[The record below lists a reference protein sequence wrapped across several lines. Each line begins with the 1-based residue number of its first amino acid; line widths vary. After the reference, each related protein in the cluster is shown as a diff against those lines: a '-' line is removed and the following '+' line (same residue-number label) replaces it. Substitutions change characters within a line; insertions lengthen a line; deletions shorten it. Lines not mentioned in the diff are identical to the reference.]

1 MDEPD
6 TYSGAKYVS
15 RVNKVAQPHPSGGD
29 LYGLPRAVDP
39 MLLRALQ
46 QRQNQSPQRFFK
58 DGTHG
63 QDFKPTYGEGE
74 LESDFHPHMM
84 GVLNRDVDEER
95 KRHQEDETHF
105 WDEVD
110 KDIDARTSARQKAER
125 QGETVSG
132 TETPK
137 FDVEGSGSFFE
148 EGTHGQAFVRGTLG
162 QVGARPAANDQN
174 WGLIRMGMDA
184 RDQERK
190 EQERSEGSRGHFD
203 AGHT

>member
-1 MDEPD
+1 MASKKFVDTGNPPSAGKPD
-6 TYSGAKYVS
+6 SSFYNGAKHVS

-74 LESDFHPHMM
+74 LESDFHPHMP

-95 KRHQEDETHF
+95 KRHQEDETYF
-105 WDEVD
+105 WDKVD
-110 KDIDARTSARQKAER
+110 EDIDARTRARQKAER

-137 FDVEGSGSFFE
+137 FD
-148 EGTHGQAFVRGTLG
+148 L
-162 QVGARPAANDQN
+162 
-174 WGLIRMGMDA
+174 DA
-184 RDQERK
+184 LD
-190 EQERSEGSRGHFD
+190 D
-203 AGHT
+203 

>member
-63 QDFKPTYGEGE
+63 Q
-74 LESDFHPHMM
+74 
-84 GVLNRDVDEER
+84 
-95 KRHQEDETHF
+95 
-105 WDEVD
+105 
-110 KDIDARTSARQKAER
+110 
-125 QGETVSG
+125 
-132 TETPK
+132 
-137 FDVEGSGSFFE
+137 
-148 EGTHGQAFVRGTLG
+148 AFVRGTLG

-190 EQERSEGSRGHFD
+190 EQERSEDSRGHFD

>member
-63 QDFKPTYGEGE
+63 Q
-74 LESDFHPHMM
+74 
-84 GVLNRDVDEER
+84 
-95 KRHQEDETHF
+95 
-105 WDEVD
+105 
-110 KDIDARTSARQKAER
+110 
-125 QGETVSG
+125 
-132 TETPK
+132 
-137 FDVEGSGSFFE
+137 
-148 EGTHGQAFVRGTLG
+148 AFVRGTHG

>member
-6 TYSGAKYVS
+6 TYSGAKHVS

-46 QRQNQSPQRFFK
+46 QRQSQSPQRFFK

-63 QDFKPTYGEGE
+63 QDFEQRALHEYGHKQHAAAQPNRWSDEDRKRYRADLVAAGHVEGE
-74 LESDFHPHMM
+74 
-84 GVLNRDVDEER
+84 N
-95 KRHQEDETHF
+95 ETRF

-110 KDIDARTSARQKAER
+110 EDIDARTRARQKAER

-137 FDVEGSGSFFE
+137 FD
-148 EGTHGQAFVRGTLG
+148 L
-162 QVGARPAANDQN
+162 
-174 WGLIRMGMDA
+174 DA
-184 RDQERK
+184 LD
-190 EQERSEGSRGHFD
+190 D
-203 AGHT
+203 

>member
-46 QRQNQSPQRFFK
+46 QRQSQ
-58 DGTHG
+58 
-63 QDFKPTYGEGE
+63 
-74 LESDFHPHMM
+74 
-84 GVLNRDVDEER
+84 
-95 KRHQEDETHF
+95 
-105 WDEVD
+105 
-110 KDIDARTSARQKAER
+110 
-125 QGETVSG
+125 
-132 TETPK
+132 TPMRS
-137 FDVEGSGSFFE
+137 VEGSDSFFE
-148 EGTHGQAFVRGTLG
+148 AGTHGQAFVRGTLG

-174 WGLIRMGMDA
+174 WSLIRMGMDA

-190 EQERSEGSRGHFD
+190 EQERSEDSRGHSD